1 MNILEMRVKLP
12 KSIAVTGATLAV
24 QCMYYYYI
32 VHTSYT
38 DAFATQMNM
47 SVEHDIHS
55 SFIASVWP

>member
-1 MNILEMRVKLP
+1 MRVKLP

-24 QCMYYYYI
+24 QCMYYYYYI

-55 SFIASVWP
+55 SFIASLWP

>member
-1 MNILEMRVKLP
+1 MQIRAMRIRASRGMTV
-12 KSIAVTGATLAV
+12 
-24 QCMYYYYI
+24 
-32 VHTSYT
+32 VHTSYN